1 MARTS
6 KKAKPVPVET
16 VEAVADTEI
25 RSADNIAAKIV
36 AAVPETG
43 AEGLV
48 TGKATAPVAPIVNG
62 ATIYVPLNRLDDDD
76 GVRVTED
83 GEIIEDDDPDEG
95 DGTVPDPEDEEP
107 EDDGKPISDAL
118 VRDLTA
124 HCTLGLRL
132 ALGERPDIALI
143 AVAHPLVAQTFYR
156 GGGGEAHCLE
166 IRPASTGFAG
176 HADGIEDTA
185 ATKALADRHVGWAGD
200 LPRDMGVALGPHRR
214 AGPCQRHGTVRPLRL
229 AHRQRCASALGAQAP
244 SAGDCGQSE
253 ATALALE
260 MTPIGSP
267 PRAQLFWTRHQDPY
281 PHRGARGSWRRGGG
295 SHGGQ
300 EEAGNG
306 GRRRAAACGN
316 RMAPAAD
323 AHSAPGMVGCRSRRS
338 GSRAGGAGR
347 SSPEPV
353 DGEDF
358 TIAAE

>member
-1 MARTS
+1 VVRQRLRLSAISPRLVQVYREGGLNMDQLMAFAISEDHARQEQ
-6 KKAKPVPVET
+6 VF
-16 VEAVADTEI
+16 DTLSYN
-25 RSADNIAAKIV
+25 RDASRGGVIV
-36 AAVPETG
+36 AISHDGSARIKRGFIRREDEAPEPEE
-43 AEGLV
+43 A
-48 TGKATAPVAPIVNG
+48 
-62 ATIYVPLNRLDDDD
+62 DDDDND

-107 EDDGKPISDAL
+107 EDDDKPISDAL

-185 ATKALADRHVGWAGD
+185 ATKALADRHAGWAGD

-244 SAGDCGQSE
+244 SAGDGGQSE

-267 PRAQLFWTRHQDPY
+267 PRAAILDASPRPISS
-281 PHRGARGSWRRGGG
+281 PRCARLL
-295 SHGGQ
+295 
-300 EEAGNG
+300 AT
-306 GRRRAAACGN
+306 RRRIAWRARRSWKWRTPPSSSLRESDG
-316 RMAPAAD
+316 
-323 AHSAPGMVGCRSRRS
+323 SRR
-338 GSRAGGAGR
+338 
-347 SSPEPV
+347 
-353 DGEDF
+353 
-358 TIAAE
+358 